1 MHDDSELDERLERAL
16 DAALA
21 TYREAEP
28 SPDLPLRILDHVA
41 NETRQDAR
49 KGPRTGR
56 PARHVAAWAW
66 AAALATAAILLV
78 TVVLAH
84 RFAVAPLPLIVA
96 RLPHSA
102 ALHAPPAPAGEAH
115 RAFAALSGRQPA
127 SSPRSRTA
135 APRLLKTVQT
145 LLTGPRPLP
154 APYSPEELV
163 LVAFVEQH
171 PKEAREAQ
179 EAARCDAEPLHEEPL
194 VTPPVQI
201 DPIAPDTIN

>member
-1 MHDDSELDERLERAL
+1 MHDDSEFDERLELAL

-56 PARHVAAWAW
+56 AVPWAW

-78 TVVLAH
+78 TLALVH
-84 RFAVAPLPLIVA
+84 RLAVAPLPLSIA
-96 RLPHSA
+96 SLPSSP
-102 ALHAPPAPAGEAH
+102 ALHAAAPLTAGAEAH
-115 RAFAALSGRQPA
+115 RALAALSRRQSA
-127 SSPRSRTA
+127 ASPRSRTTV
-135 APRLLKTVQT
+135 PRPLKTVRAM
-145 LLTGPRPLP
+145 LTGPRPLP

-163 LVAFVEQH
+163 LVAFVQQH
-171 PKEAREAQ
+171 PKEAQEAQ
-179 EAARCDAEPLHEEPL
+179 EAARRNAEPLHEEPL